1 MDKTIT
7 PSATTDFSI
16 SRLKKIIL
24 TAILLALTIVL
35 SRFLSIKTPIMKLS
49 FEFLPTMI
57 CATWLGWKWT
67 VLMKVLADL
76 IGATLFPSGAFFI
89 GYTITTAVAGLL
101 YGLLLYRPTPTRPPY
116 RQYVLRVA
124 LALIIVALVAN
135 LALNTVWASVTSG
148 QAFWPLLVGRVYKNL
163 ITVPVHFVIFLA
175 IEALLRR
182 PLSRALYSTITTPVD
197 DNNLESYDHD

>member
-1 MDKTIT
+1 MNKTVT
-7 PSATTDFSI
+7 PNTATDFSI
-16 SRLKKIIL
+16 SRLKKIIF

-35 SRFLSIKTPIMKLS
+35 SRFLSIKTPLMKLS

-89 GYTITTAVAGLL
+89 GYTITAAVAGLI
-101 YGLLLYRPTPTRPPY
+101 YGLLLYRPAPTHPSY

-124 LALIIVALVAN
+124 VALVLVALIAN
-135 LALNTVWASVTSG
+135 LALNTVWTSMTSG
-148 QAFWPLLVGRVYKNL
+148 QAFWPLLAGRIYKNL
-163 ITVPVHFVIFLA
+163 ITVPVNFGIFLA
-175 IEALLRR
+175 IEALLRK
-182 PLSRALYSTITTPVD
+182 PLTQVLYSASAEPIND
-197 DNNLESYDHD
+197 DSSESSNHD

>member
-1 MDKTIT
+1 MNKTT
-7 PSATTDFSI
+7 TQGATTDFSI

-24 TAILLALTIVL
+24 AAILLALTIVL
-35 SRFLSIKTPIMKLS
+35 SRFLSIKTPLMKLS

-101 YGLLLYRPTPTRPPY
+101 YGLLLYHPTPTRPSY
-116 RQYVLRVA
+116 RRYVLRVA
-124 LALIIVALVAN
+124 IALIVVALIAN
-135 LALNTVWASVTSG
+135 LALNTIWTSITSG

-163 ITVPVHFVIFLA
+163 ITIPVHFVIFLTV
-175 IEALLRR
+175 EALLRK
-182 PLSRALYSTITTPVD
+182 PLSQILYSAADISIND
-197 DNNLESYDHD
+197 ANLGASNHD